1 MAVPKAMAGSW
12 LPRLLVAVA
21 VFMAVLDTSTAQ
33 TTPAPP
39 TPPPLGTN
47 GINAPGGTGSGI
59 NTAVAAVALP
69 LGVSQ
74 ILMAPGNQGSNQQ
87 PNGNLVPLYGASIA
101 WSPTTTGR
109 PRVAIGSVGAMTNT
123 GAATVYGAVYV
134 YDSEQFSFTYLQ
146 QLLPPG
152 DVGSPG
158 LQSYSRYGV
167 TISMSQNSVVS
178 PVASGTN
185 MFVGQ
190 NFATVQPISTESVYF
205 YSAAVQTAGLTRS
218 QYVLLQTLRL
228 STSQS
233 CNFGSTMALAPDD
246 STLIVGAPGA
256 SNYIVP
262 SPLPFPPLRSLA
274 HLFATAAPLLSLSL
288 SLSLSVSLAHPPT
301 HPLNHPP
308 TLLQAI
314 LRYHR
319 QIPPLPSAGL
329 RAAEPSSFRG
339 KACPRLP
346 LRCRPF

>member
-109 PRVAIGSVGAMTNT
+109 PRVAIGSVGAITNT
-123 GAATVYGAVYV
+123 GAASVYGAVYV

-205 YSAAVQTAGLTRS
+205 YSAAVQTSGLTRS
-218 QYVLLQTLRL
+218 QYVLQQTLRL

-256 SNYIVP
+256 SRCIVP
-262 SPLPFPPLRSLA
+262 SPLPFPLDVHLLTSLPPPPLSS
-274 HLFATAAPLLSLSL
+274 LSLSL
-288 SLSLSVSLAHPPT
+288 SLSLAHPPT
-301 HPLNHPP
+301 HPPTHP
-308 TLLQAI
+308 QAI

-319 QIPPLPSAGL
+319 QIPLLPSAGL
-329 RAAEPSSFRG
+329 RAAERSSFRG
-339 KACPRLP
+339 KARPRLP